1 MPNRKLK
8 RHLNIGFRWLTILII
23 CTVTVYL
30 FPRGGSFQ
38 YEYQKGMQ
46 WRYETLYAPFSF
58 PIHKTEEELQQER
71 EKINEEQQPIF
82 KRNAQTGSNQVEKFR
97 SALHT
102 FDNPENHAKLG
113 KLTKKLESIYTAG
126 ILQLPE
132 GTYAFVVIKHV
143 NLLSKNKGADV

>member
-71 EKINEEQQPIF
+71 EKSMKSNSLFSNATPRPEAIKWKSSARLSILSITR
-82 KRNAQTGSNQVEKFR
+82 KTMRNWENLQKNWNPFTRPAFCNFR
-97 SALHT
+97 RA
-102 FDNPENHAKLG
+102 
-113 KLTKKLESIYTAG
+113 
-126 ILQLPE
+126 
-132 GTYAFVVIKHV
+132 
-143 NLLSKNKGADV
+143 